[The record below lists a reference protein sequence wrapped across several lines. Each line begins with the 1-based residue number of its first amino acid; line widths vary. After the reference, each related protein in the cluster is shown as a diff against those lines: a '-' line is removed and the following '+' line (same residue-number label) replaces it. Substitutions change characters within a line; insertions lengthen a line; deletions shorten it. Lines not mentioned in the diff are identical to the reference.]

1 MVPTP
6 ASLTSLTLML
16 ALRLAFF
23 QIVDQLCQILDG
35 VDIVVGRGG
44 DQPTP
49 VVLWRVLAIHG
60 YTLHRADCRP
70 HRALRLCQ
78 LDLDLLAL
86 TRYLLVTPKR
96 AEATCLILE
105 LLSLW

>member
-1 MVPTP
+1 M
-6 ASLTSLTLML
+6 SWW
-16 ALRLAFF
+16 
-23 QIVDQLCQILDG
+23 
-35 VDIVVGRGG
+35 GG
-44 DQPTP
+44 GEMRPTP

-60 YTLHRADCRP
+60 YTLAPGRLPPSPGFAPCASLIWISSAD
-70 HRALRLCQ
+70 
-78 LDLDLLAL
+78 

>member
-1 MVPTP
+1 M
-6 ASLTSLTLML
+6 
-16 ALRLAFF
+16 R
-23 QIVDQLCQILDG
+23 
-35 VDIVVGRGG
+35 
-44 DQPTP
+44 PTP

-60 YTLHRADCRP
+60 YTLAP
-70 HRALRLCQ
+70 GRLPPSPGFAPCAS
-78 LDLDLLAL
+78 LIWISSAL